1 MRTLLPL
8 LVLLVLS
15 FPAKAQYK
23 GPAVEACRSFAVKE
37 AEREGLAKQEVL
49 ILQDGALLMERFD
62 RKLGNQRVSSIL
74 TGNGAVVL
82 PESPSAE
89 LSFICLLA
97 DEKRPVFFNWLPRY
111 NVSALTQCT
120 RAKAMRENTRECL
133 EFLLRVVETDLTQVY
148 SERFQ
153 EAHAKSEEAVE
164 RYRKSND
171 EWKQYRDA
179 ECLRRAQHAP
189 QGVAPE
195 DVQLAC
201 WIDMTRQRGRDMR

>member
-1 MRTLLPL
+1 MRKLLPIL
-8 LVLLVLS
+8 ALFLIS
-15 FPAKAQYK
+15 FPAMAQYK
-23 GPAVEACRSFAVKE
+23 GPAVQACRDFAVKE
-37 AEREGLAKQEVL
+37 AKREGITSQEVI
-49 ILQDGALLMERFD
+49 ILQDGALLMERFNQ
-62 RKLGNQRVSSIL
+62 KLGNQHVSSIL

-120 RAKAMRENTRECL
+120 RAKAMREKTRECL

-153 EAHAKSEEAVE
+153 EAHAKSEEAVAH
-164 RYRKSND
+164 YRKSN
-171 EWKQYRDA
+171 EQWRQYRDA

-189 QGVAPE
+189 QGASPE

-201 WIDMTRQRGRDMR
+201 IVDMTRQRGRDMR

>member
-1 MRTLLPL
+1 MRLVALFLLLLPL
-8 LVLLVLS
+8 S
-15 FPAKAQYK
+15 AFPQYN
-23 GPAVEACRSFAVKE
+23 GPGVEACRAYAMKE
-37 AEREGLAKQEVL
+37 AEREGLASNEVVL
-49 ILQDGALLMERFD
+49 LQDGALLMERFD

-97 DEKRPVFFNWLPRY
+97 DEKRPVFFNWLPRP

-120 RAKAMRENTRECL
+120 RAKALREEPRECL
-133 EFLLRVVETDLTQVY
+133 EFLLRVVETDLTMVY

-153 EAHAKSEEAVE
+153 EAHAISEEAVD
-164 RYRKSND
+164 RYRKANE

-179 ECLRRAQHAP
+179 ECQRRAQHAP
-189 QGVAPE
+189 QGVKPE
-195 DVQLAC
+195 DAQLAC
-201 WIDMTRQRGRDMR
+201 YVDMTRQRGRDMR